1 MIRTIRKYHKWLM
14 AFIGVQFL
22 IWSITGLYMVTMDIH
37 YIHGESLQRQNQ
49 HPIAVNQVN
58 YSLSDLH
65 SEYPGAHQVTLTQLM
80 AEPVY
85 HFIDKDHTQRLID
98 AKTGQLL
105 PLIDKLQAL
114 KIAKHQYTSGDAIAS
129 VQLIDNQSQLPS
141 ELASRHLPVWQVV
154 FDNVWAPT
162 FYISQNSGDIVTKRH
177 FFWRLFDWMWRF
189 HIMDYDDGE
198 NVANWFL
205 LLIALLGTLA
215 ALFGATLTYQ
225 RVFKPNS
232 QGAN

>member
-14 AFIGVQFL
+14 AFIGAQFF
-22 IWSITGLYMVTMDIH
+22 IWSLTGLYMVTMDIH
-37 YIHGESLQRQNQ
+37 YIHGESLQRQSQ
-49 HPIAVNQVN
+49 QPIALNQVN
-58 YSLSDLH
+58 YSLSKLL
-65 SEYPGAHQVTLTQLM
+65 SEYPGAQQITLTQLL
-80 AEPVY
+80 AKPVY
-85 HFIDKDHTQRLID
+85 HFIDKNHTRHLLD
-98 AKTGQLL
+98 AQTGQLL
-105 PLIDKLQAL
+105 PLIDKLQVL
-114 KIAKHQYTSGDAIAS
+114 KIAKHQYTGDDAVAS
-129 VQLIDNQSQLPS
+129 VLLITNKSELPS
-141 ELASRHLPVWQVV
+141 ELAPRHLPVWQVV

-162 FYISQNSGDIVTKRH
+162 FYISQNTGTIVTKRH

-215 ALFGATLTYQ
+215 AVFGATLTYQ
-225 RVFKPNS
+225 RVFKPNN